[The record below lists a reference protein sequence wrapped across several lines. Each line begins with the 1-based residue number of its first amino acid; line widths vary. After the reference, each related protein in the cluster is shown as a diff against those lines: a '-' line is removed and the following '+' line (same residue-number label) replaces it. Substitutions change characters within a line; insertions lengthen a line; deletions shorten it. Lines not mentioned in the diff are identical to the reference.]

1 MCRVDSVREQLIA
14 DAVDCLEVAE
24 AASEGVLAVLET
36 LLRRCEALGV
46 PDVLLAELVPVW
58 RTIMG

>member
-1 MCRVDSVREQLIA
+1 MDSIREQLISN
-14 DAVDCLEVAE
+14 AVDCLEVAE

-46 PDVLLAELVPVW
+46 PDVLLVELVPVW
-58 RTIMG
+58 RKIMG